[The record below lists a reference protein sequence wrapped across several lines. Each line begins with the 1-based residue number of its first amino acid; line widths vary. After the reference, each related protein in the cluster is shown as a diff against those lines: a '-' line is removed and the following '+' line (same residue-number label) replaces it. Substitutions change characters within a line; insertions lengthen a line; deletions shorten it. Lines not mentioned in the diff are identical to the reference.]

1 MKEII
6 GGKGGPHEEK
16 PETDNENHDIMEE
29 DHQTLDNHVNQYFR
43 DIKQFTTTRSTEV
56 ADEDIDGT
64 KNGNG
69 ITDVTFGDVDLDIN
83 LNIDRAISET
93 FAHLSS
99 QHVMDKADGTKS
111 GDHLRNI
118 TAENVSITPSTNLPQ
133 KVVRPVNLNKHNEHY
148 TKLSAS
154 SDSKKVCKFCGKTFQ
169 QTGSLGRHLDH
180 QKGNELHP
188 AEEVEKIRGNVARR
202 GNPEEVRLRRQKKA
216 KEYNRRDYVKEKNRL
231 RRRRATCKFN
241 REKEAQQMAFYKNI
255 SYPTLPS
262 HPSFPR
268 MVLFFLPPS
277 LWPHDPPTT
286 QTYKTLMVWL
296 ETNKDVMTKIPHLS
310 NSNTIQSHISKLTI
324 GFENWQT
331 LSAESKKDMWNREQR
346 VVLQQL
352 LGELTVFDF
361 AIRDKW
367 AEHLIK
373 EKLEINSSIQT
384 SPEGLGCSQPKF
396 DKEDTQFIDDSETG
410 NEKPRKQAKNS
421 ESQPVVSMIDRM
433 AHMDEIE
440 DMDMDLHH
448 FMPIGGDDSDGSLQN
463 NGEKENEE
471 DGIQNDDDSEIDN
484 NKIGESM
491 TKSHQVAATASSG
504 KIK

>member
-111 GDHLRNI
+111 GDPLRNI

-202 GNPEEVRLRRQKKA
+202 GNPEE
-216 KEYNRRDYVKEKNRL
+216 
-231 RRRRATCKFN
+231 
-241 REKEAQQMAFYKNI
+241 
-255 SYPTLPS
+255 
-262 HPSFPR
+262 
-268 MVLFFLPPS
+268 
-277 LWPHDPPTT
+277 
-286 QTYKTLMVWL
+286 
-296 ETNKDVMTKIPHLS
+296 IPHLS

-471 DGIQNDDDSEIDN
+471 DGIQNDDDSDIDN